1 MPAGAFQ
8 TPRVASVRANRPA
21 TVPLAAMLRSRL
33 PLTGSGTKVRGKYT
47 AASRLRS
54 ESFCASQVCIA
65 SSVAVSSGMS
75 ISRKPRRPAM

>member
-8 TPRVASVRANRPA
+8 TPRVASVRAYRPA
-21 TVPLAAMLRSRL
+21 TVPLGPMLRKRL

-54 ESFCASQVCIA
+54 ESFCVIQVCMP
-65 SSVAVSSGMS
+65 SSDAVSSGMS
-75 ISRKPRRPAM
+75 ISVKPRRPAM